1 MLSTPLRAQ
10 VRTLSALPPSEE
22 DHGLN
27 LLCSERALKIY
38 IEHSNP
44 LRQSEKLCV
53 CFGSRTKGS
62 LVTEQILSRWIIDV
76 ITLACSSLGQQCPMR
91 VRAHST
97 RSIASSW
104 AWSSGVSIAKI
115 CSADGWASSSK
126 KLARFI
132 IWKFRPYRP
141 GSFLHNGFSLV
152 I

>member
-1 MLSTPLRAQ
+1 MAIYLKCSTPLRAQ

-27 LLCSERALKIY
+27 LLCSERELKIY

-76 ITLACSSLGQQCPMR
+76 ITLACSS
-91 VRAHST
+91 T

-115 CSADGWASSSK
+115 CAADGWASSSK
-126 KLARFI
+126 KLARFYNLEI
-132 IWKFRPYRP
+132 PALQARIL
-141 GSFLHNGFSLV
+141 ST
-152 I
+152 